1 MKNPHNLAM
10 YNSKDISVVTIP
22 GPQETG
28 QSRHAP
34 MIVNLFLP
42 YDYTL
47 FSIHFYDRYNSS
59 QYPVATYSRS
69 WERNND
75 IEGILQ

>member
-1 MKNPHNLAM
+1 
-10 YNSKDISVVTIP
+10 
-22 GPQETG
+22 
-28 QSRHAP
+28 